1 MPRLFLIPLVALLC
15 MIAPPAKAG
24 PAPDGV
30 DVLAVVKVEG
40 LQADAAARLA
50 TLVGREKGVGIEY
63 TCLWAGVL
71 VFHLENA
78 SLAERADVIT
88 YLRRLLGQAGISG
101 GEFLDVHLAPRGPGK
116 C

>member
-1 MPRLFLIPLVALLC
+1 MMATPTLKA
-15 MIAPPAKAG
+15 APG
-24 PAPDGV
+24 SEGV

-50 TLVGREKGVGIEY
+50 ALVGREKGVGIEY

-71 VFHLENA
+71 VFHLEDA
-78 SLAERADVIT
+78 SLTERADVIT
-88 YLRRLLGQAGISG
+88 YLRRLLGQAGITG
-101 GEFLDVHLAPRGPGK
+101 GEFLDVHMAPRGPGK

>member
-1 MPRLFLIPLVALLC
+1 MLRLVLLPLVALWMMATPTLKA
-15 MIAPPAKAG
+15 APG
-24 PAPDGV
+24 SEGV

-71 VFHLENA
+71 VFHLEDA
-78 SLAERADVIT
+78 SLTERADVIT
-88 YLRRLLGQAGISG
+88 YLRRLLGQAGITG
-101 GEFLDVHLAPRGPGK
+101 GEFLDVHMAPRGPGK

>member
-1 MPRLFLIPLVALLC
+1 MLRSLLLPVLALFLSAILPLRAH
-15 MIAPPAKAG
+15 AEAQ
-24 PAPDGV
+24 GV
-30 DVLAVVKVEG
+30 DVLAVVKVPG
-40 LQADAAARLA
+40 LQADAAAKLA
-50 TLVGREKGVGIEY
+50 ALVGREKGVGIEY

-71 VFHLENA
+71 VFHLEDA

-101 GEFLDVHLAPRGPGK
+101 AEFLDVHLAPRGPGK